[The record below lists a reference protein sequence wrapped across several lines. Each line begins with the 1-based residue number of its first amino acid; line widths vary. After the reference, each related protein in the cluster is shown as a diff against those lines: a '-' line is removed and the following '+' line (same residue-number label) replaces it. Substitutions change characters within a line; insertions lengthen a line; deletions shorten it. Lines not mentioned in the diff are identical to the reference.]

1 MEDIKLP
8 PHSLEA
14 EQSVLGAMLIDSEAV
29 SVVTGLL
36 KSIHFYREG
45 HRQIYETML
54 ALYASSAPID
64 LVTMNDALTKRGV
77 LEQVGGVPYL
87 TLLASLVPSSATAG
101 NYAQIVLNKAV
112 LRDLISAAGQ
122 ISASCYQ
129 QEEVE
134 GVLEE
139 AERLIFRLSQGRAKR
154 DFEAMPDIVAEVY
167 EHIAQMV
174 KNKGS
179 VAGLATGFRELDQLT
194 SGLHPSDLI
203 IVASR
208 PSVGK
213 TAFALNI
220 AQNVAIR
227 QRIPVGFFSLE
238 MSKEQLAL
246 RMLCSEAGVDG
257 QKVRTGF
264 LDAHDWSKISDA
276 SDLLSDAPIFVDDT
290 PAISVMEMRSKARR
304 LKMEQNV
311 GLIIIDYLQLMRYG
325 GRTDS
330 RQQEVA
336 EITRGIKALA
346 RELDVPLIAL
356 AQLSRRAEEREGK
369 RPSLSD
375 LRESGEIEQA
385 ADLVAF
391 LYREDYYDQ
400 ETKNRNVIEVIVG
413 KHRNGPVGVVKLAF
427 LRHIQRFA
435 DLAKDEAVV

>member
-14 EQSVLGAMLIDSEAV
+14 EQSVLGAMLIDPDAV
-29 SVVTGLL
+29 SVVAALL
-36 KSIHFYREG
+36 RPQHFYREG
-45 HRQIYETML
+45 HRQIYEAML
-54 ALYASSAPID
+54 ALYSGSAPID
-64 LVTMNDALTKRGV
+64 LITLSDELTKRGN
-77 LEQVGGVPYL
+77 LEQIGGVPYL

-112 LRDLISAAGQ
+112 LRDLISATGQ

-129 QEEVE
+129 QEEVDN
-134 GVLEE
+134 VLEE
-139 AERLIFRLSQGRAKR
+139 AERLIFRLSQSRVKR
-154 DFEAMPDIVAEVY
+154 DFEALPDIVAEVY
-167 EHIAQMV
+167 AQIAEMV
-174 KNKGS
+174 KNKGT
-179 VAGLATGFRELDQLT
+179 VAGLSTGFRELDQLT

-203 IVASR
+203 IVAAR

-220 AQNVAIR
+220 AQHVAIR
-227 QRIPVGFFSLE
+227 QRIPVAFFSLE
-238 MSKEQLAL
+238 MGKEQLAM
-246 RMLCSEAGVDG
+246 RMLCSEAAVDG
-257 QKVRTGF
+257 QKLRTGF
-264 LDAHDWSKISDA
+264 LDAQDWSKISDA
-276 SDLLSDAPIFVDDT
+276 SDVLSEAPIFIDDT
-290 PAISVMEMRSKARR
+290 PAITVMEMRSKARR
-304 LKMEQNV
+304 LKLEHNI
-311 GLIIIDYLQLMRYG
+311 GLIIVDYLQLMRYG

-346 RELDVPLIAL
+346 RELQVPLIAL

-369 RPSLSD
+369 RPGLAD

-400 ETKNRNVIEVIVG
+400 ESQNRNVIEVIVG
-413 KHRNGPVGVVKLAF
+413 KHRNGPVGTVKLAF
-427 LRHIQRFA
+427 LRHIQRYG
-435 DLAKDEAVV
+435 DLAREDSAG